1 MPRLDVVFGAEVRPR
16 PLTIGGPPGLSF
28 ADGDRLLFQ
37 ADIKPLMFAIIEVV
51 EAGRGPLAEWAKKAR
66 ANLPG
71 VG

>member
-16 PLTIGGPPGLSF
+16 PLTIGGPPGVSF
-28 ADGDRLLFQ
+28 ADGDKLIFA
-37 ADIKPLMFAIIEVV
+37 ADIKSLMAAILEVV

-71 VG
+71 TG